1 MHTNGEMMVN
11 HGDCVS
17 SRKTRTV
24 ASLALAFG
32 WWLDKEMLQPSWSFQ
47 TLSGQIKLQFVNLIY
62 MLCNI
67 AFCATPTPTPSIKY
81 VHINTYQTS
90 DHILWASSVTSTIR
104 LNTVW
109 VVPTNE
115 HICLH
120 LYNPLHTY
128 WLVLTQCGLIS
139 GFSLCI
145 IFPLFEAE
153 PNDGSASCW
162 WTVTATV
169 WSTSAKRGRCCRR
182 KAGRCKPPSLPRQ
195 APRLGE
201 RWEVD
206 GSYAKGASYG

>member
-1 MHTNGEMMVN
+1 MYVCLYVCAMHTNGEMMVN
-11 HGDCVS
+11 HRDCVS

-47 TLSGQIKLQFVNLIY
+47 TLSGQIKLSSTWSI
-62 MLCNI
+62 C
-67 AFCATPTPTPSIKY
+67 CAISDSDSFIKY
-81 VHINTYQTS
+81 VHIRLQITYCEPRRWHQPS
-90 DHILWASSVTSTIR
+90 DYCMGST
-104 LNTVW
+104 NQWTYMF
-109 VVPTNE
+109 T
-115 HICLH
+115 
-120 LYNPLHTY
+120 PLHTY
-128 WLVLTQCGLIS
+128 WLVSTQCGLIS

-206 GSYAKGASYG
+206 GSYAKGARYG